1 MEEKVGQDRDLFLV
15 VIHSVLP
22 ALFVGALSTDSL
34 GGAKS
39 MYYVRTCGFPY
50 TLRNKMATQR
60 GQSVIKFTELLDPI
74 KLS

>member
-15 VIHSVLP
+15 IIHSVLP
-22 ALFVGALSTDSL
+22 ALFVGALSTNSL
-34 GGAKS
+34 GEAKS